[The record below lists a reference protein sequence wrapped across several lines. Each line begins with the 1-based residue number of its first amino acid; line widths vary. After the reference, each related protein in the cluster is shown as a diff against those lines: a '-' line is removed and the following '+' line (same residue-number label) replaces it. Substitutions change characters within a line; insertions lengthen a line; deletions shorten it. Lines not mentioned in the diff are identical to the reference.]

1 MQPSWI
7 SVDFDNWRD
16 WENEEDEGKVE
27 YDQYVDVSIPELDL
41 LIRSVMYYSTL
52 QYLLEQYSCHC
63 KASFCVFI
71 CLLYL
76 YPTLPDPLFR

>member
-27 YDQYVDVSIPELDL
+27 YDRYVDVSMRSSNQIARVLCYLAIL
-41 LIRSVMYYSTL
+41 LL
-52 QYLLEQYSCHC
+52 QLL
-63 KASFCVFI
+63 

-76 YPTLPDPLFR
+76 YPT